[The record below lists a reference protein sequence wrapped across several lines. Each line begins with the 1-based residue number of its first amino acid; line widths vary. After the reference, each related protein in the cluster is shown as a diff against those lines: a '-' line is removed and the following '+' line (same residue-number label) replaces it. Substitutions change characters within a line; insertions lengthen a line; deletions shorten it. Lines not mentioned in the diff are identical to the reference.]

1 MPATLTVAT
10 AYDVGLRAWKCDG
23 VCTATIPASYHSEQD
38 EPRIGDPRTPGFQSI
53 DPRKARYMNTRKS
66 TTAAIATA
74 VVALSILLAAHAQ
87 EKPQGGQVASPRY
100 PGRTATGYLLPNG
113 WTLTPAGDQVE
124 LPDLPLNI
132 IPLADGRH
140 ALAATSGYNDHDL
153 SLIDLDSRSV
163 VSKANVHQSW
173 FGLAVDEKK
182 GKVWW
187 SGGGADLI
195 HAYGLGTDG
204 LTRTSEPEPAIVAP
218 KAQAKARAKA
228 KAKGETVVTPPKH
241 FRSGLTLDPTGKTL
255 YSLDVDAGTIT
266 AQAVDGSDRKAITA
280 PAGTRPYDVVVGPKG
295 RHLYVSDWA
304 GRAVL
309 ALSPTDLHV
318 MARIPVG
325 EHPNQIAVHPKDDRI
340 FVANASSN
348 TVSVIDA
355 ARGVVI
361 ETVATSLF
369 PLAPEGSTPDALA
382 VAPDGET
389 LYVANADN
397 NCVAVIDVSVPS
409 KTQVKGFIPT
419 GWYPTSVAVTPD
431 GKRLLV
437 GVGKGNQTRSNV
449 LGEAERRRIEEEAEQ
464 AKLDPT
470 KRVAKAKRN
479 FTHIGTT
486 LSGALSIVPV
496 PDEEKLAEYTAS
508 VYRNCPYSDKNLT
521 QSPTHRK
528 TAIPTKV
535 GDPSP
540 IKYVIYIIK
549 ENRTYDQVLGDLP
562 RGNGDPS
569 LTLFG
574 EQVTP
579 NHHKLATQFV
589 QLDNLYCNGHVSADG
604 HPWSTMA
611 YNTDY
616 VARNWALTYSRRAGI
631 DDDDD
636 GDLAKAPSGY
646 LWDSC
651 ARAGLD
657 YRSYGEYGKRVSTGE
672 GETKME
678 GRVPG
683 LVGHVSPEYGL
694 DPRDTQDAEVF
705 LKEYREFEKN
715 GTMPRFIVMSLGE
728 DHTTGTTPGTFT
740 PAACVASNDLA
751 LGRIVDA
758 VSKSTLWPETAI
770 FVIEDDA
777 QNGPDH
783 IDAHRTVGLVVSPYT
798 RRGVLDSTQYGTVSM
813 IRTMELF
820 LGLPPLSQ
828 FDAGA
833 TPMFNCFTDKADLA
847 PYDHEPARIDLNAT
861 NTKLAYG
868 ADRSSRMDF
877 SEYDKVDDFE
887 LNEILWHAVKGENA
901 PMPPAVRRA
910 IAYRVGPQE

>member
-1 MPATLTVAT
+1 MT
-10 AYDVGLRAWKCDG
+10 
-23 VCTATIPASYHSEQD
+23 H
-38 EPRIGDPRTPGFQSI
+38 
-53 DPRKARYMNTRKS
+53 
-66 TTAAIATA
+66 
-74 VVALSILLAAHAQ
+74 
-87 EKPQGGQVASPRY
+87 
-100 PGRTATGYLLPNG
+100 
-113 WTLTPAGDQVE
+113 
-124 LPDLPLNI
+124 
-132 IPLADGRH
+132 
-140 ALAATSGYNDHDL
+140 
-153 SLIDLDSRSV
+153 
-163 VSKANVHQSW
+163 
-173 FGLAVDEKK
+173 
-182 GKVWW
+182 
-187 SGGGADLI
+187 
-195 HAYGLGTDG
+195 
-204 LTRTSEPEPAIVAP
+204 
-218 KAQAKARAKA
+218 
-228 KAKGETVVTPPKH
+228 
-241 FRSGLTLDPTGKTL
+241 
-255 YSLDVDAGTIT
+255 
-266 AQAVDGSDRKAITA
+266 
-280 PAGTRPYDVVVGPKG
+280 
-295 RHLYVSDWA
+295 
-304 GRAVL
+304 
-309 ALSPTDLHV
+309 SPTD
-318 MARIPVG
+318 
-325 EHPNQIAVHPKDDRI
+325 
-340 FVANASSN
+340 
-348 TVSVIDA
+348 
-355 ARGVVI
+355 
-361 ETVATSLF
+361 
-369 PLAPEGSTPDALA
+369 
-382 VAPDGET
+382 
-389 LYVANADN
+389 
-397 NCVAVIDVSVPS
+397 
-409 KTQVKGFIPT
+409 
-419 GWYPTSVAVTPD
+419 
-431 GKRLLV
+431 
-437 GVGKGNQTRSNV
+437 
-449 LGEAERRRIEEEAEQ
+449 
-464 AKLDPT
+464 
-470 KRVAKAKRN
+470 
-479 FTHIGTT
+479 
-486 LSGALSIVPV
+486 
-496 PDEEKLAEYTAS
+496 
-508 VYRNCPYSDKNLT
+508 
-521 QSPTHRK
+521 RK

-562 RGNGDPS
+562 KGNGDPS

-616 VARNWALTYSRRAGI
+616 IARNWASDLLATGWNRRRRRGRSGPGALGLPLGLMRRAGL
-631 DDDDD
+631 
-636 GDLAKAPSGY
+636 G
-646 LWDSC
+646 
-651 ARAGLD
+651 

-672 GETKME
+672 GGIKME

-683 LVGHVSPEYGL
+683 LVGHVCPEYGL

-715 GTMPRFIVMSLGE
+715 GAMPRFIVMSLGE

-758 VSKSTLWPETAI
+758 VSKSKLWPETAI

-783 IDAHRTVGLVVSPYT
+783 VDAHRTVGLVVSPYT

-813 IRTMELF
+813 IRTMELI

-868 ADRSSRMDF
+868 ADRSSKMDF

-910 IAYRVGPQE
+910 IAYRVGPLK